1 MSHFIVRNYAHALLK
16 RLMTRSKTY
25 QAHSH
30 QIHDRLESF
39 FEFCKLMFLGTITY
53 QLLMRF
59 LDLVPGMMEANTWE
73 ILGGYFDEVQRMPTT
88 PPVLTPYSG
97 DARVLFVYF
106 VGIFGILAY

>member
-1 MSHFIVRNYAHALLK
+1 
-16 RLMTRSKTY
+16 
-25 QAHSH
+25 
-30 QIHDRLESF
+30 
-39 FEFCKLMFLGTITY
+39 MFLGTITY